1 MKNINPNNERIKR
14 NYFNFLK
21 EAKQLSEQSLDATAS
36 AIDRFE
42 TYNKHKDFKS
52 FHHEQAIGFKNHLA
66 KVTNQKTGKLLSK
79 STVHAVLVNLRNF
92 FEWLYGQPGF
102 KSKFSY
108 SDASYFNLSLKDV
121 RIAKATN
128 EKIFPTIDQ
137 VKHAINNMP
146 ISSEIDLRN
155 RALIAFTL
163 LTAARV
169 GAIASAKIKHINL
182 IEGKFSQDA
191 RDIKT
196 KFSKSFPTF
205 FFQVGDDMVAIVA
218 DWITYLKEV
227 KLWGINDPL
236 FPSTLV
242 HQNKAKCYEAI
253 GVDRKH
259 WSTTSPIR
267 AVFKE
272 AFERVG
278 LNNFNPHSF
287 RYTLVQFGEVVCQTP
302 EQFKVW
308 SQNLGHEGVMTTF
321 MSYGTVTV
329 NRQKELI
336 QTLGSSDKPS
346 ISSADEIA
354 EAIIRKLHQSNTSVH
369 LN

>member
-1 MKNINPNNERIKR
+1 MNRLLALKITSPNKLIK
-14 NYFNFLK
+14 
-21 EAKQLSEQSLDATAS
+21 
-36 AIDRFE
+36 
-42 TYNKHKDFKS
+42 
-52 FHHEQAIGFKNHLA
+52 
-66 KVTNQKTGKLLSK
+66 KTGKLLSK
-79 STVHAVLVNLRNF
+79 STVHAVLVILRKF
-92 FEWLYGQPGF
+92 FEWLYGQLGF

-137 VKHAINNMP
+137 VKHTIKNMP
-146 ISSEIDLRN
+146 VSSEIDLRN

-163 LTAARV
+163 LTAERV
-169 GAIASAKIKHINL
+169 GAITTAKIKHINL

-205 FFQVGDDMVAIVA
+205 FFQVGEYMVVIVT
-218 DWITYLKEV
+218 DWIKYLKEV
-227 KLWGINDPL
+227 KLWVNNDPL
-236 FPSTLV
+236 FPSTLM
-242 HQNKAKCYEAI
+242 HLNEAKCYEVV

-259 WSTTSPIR
+259 WSTTSPVR
-267 AVFKE
+267 VVFKE

-287 RYTLVQFGEVVCQTP
+287 RDTLVQFGEVVCQTP

-308 SQNLGHEGVMTTF
+308 SQNLEHEGVMTTF
-321 MSYGTVTV
+321 MSYGTVGV
-329 NRQKELI
+329 SRQKELI
-336 QTLGSSDKPS
+336 QTLGSSDKLS

-354 EAIIRKLHQSNTSVH
+354 EAIMRKLYQSNTSIH

>member
-1 MKNINPNNERIKR
+1 MRRLLALKIILPKKLIK
-14 NYFNFLK
+14 
-21 EAKQLSEQSLDATAS
+21 
-36 AIDRFE
+36 
-42 TYNKHKDFKS
+42 
-52 FHHEQAIGFKNHLA
+52 
-66 KVTNQKTGKLLSK
+66 KTGKLLSK

-92 FEWLYGQPGF
+92 FEWLYGQSGF

-108 SDASYFNLSLKDV
+108 SDASYFNLSLKDI

-128 EKIFPTIDQ
+128 EKIFPTINQ

-146 ISSEIDLRN
+146 VSSEIDLRN

-205 FFQVGDDMVAIVA
+205 FFQVGDDMVAIVT
-218 DWITYLKEV
+218 DWIKYLKEV
-227 KLWGINDPL
+227 KLWGNNDPL

-242 HQNKAKCYEAI
+242 HLNKAKCYEVV

-259 WSTTSPIR
+259 WSTNSPIR

-287 RYTLVQFGEVVCQTP
+287 TLVQFGEVVCQTP

-308 SQNLGHEGVMTTF
+308 SQNLGHEAVMTTF

>member
-1 MKNINPNNERIKR
+1 MNRLLALKITSPNKLIK
-14 NYFNFLK
+14 
-21 EAKQLSEQSLDATAS
+21 
-36 AIDRFE
+36 
-42 TYNKHKDFKS
+42 
-52 FHHEQAIGFKNHLA
+52 
-66 KVTNQKTGKLLSK
+66 KTGKLLSK
-79 STVHAVLVNLRNF
+79 STVHAVLVILRKF
-92 FEWLYGQPGF
+92 FEWLYGQLGF

-137 VKHAINNMP
+137 VKHTIKNMP
-146 ISSEIDLRN
+146 VSSEIDLRN

-163 LTAARV
+163 LTAERV
-169 GAIASAKIKHINL
+169 GAITTAKIKHINL

-205 FFQVGDDMVAIVA
+205 FFQVGEYMVVIVT
-218 DWITYLKEV
+218 DWIKYLKEV
-227 KLWGINDPL
+227 KLWVNNDPL
-236 FPSTLV
+236 FPSTLM
-242 HQNKAKCYEAI
+242 HLNEAKCYEVV

-259 WSTTSPIR
+259 WSTTSPVR
-267 AVFKE
+267 VVFKE

-287 RYTLVQFGEVVCQTP
+287 RDTLVQFGEVVCQTP

-308 SQNLGHEGVMTTF
+308 SQNLEHEGVMTTF
-321 MSYGTVTV
+321 MSYATVGV
-329 NRQKELI
+329 SRQKELI
-336 QTLGSSDKPS
+336 QTLGSSDKLS

-354 EAIIRKLHQSNTSVH
+354 EAIMRKLYQSNTSIH

>member
-1 MKNINPNNERIKR
+1 MNRLLALKITSPNKLIK
-14 NYFNFLK
+14 
-21 EAKQLSEQSLDATAS
+21 
-36 AIDRFE
+36 
-42 TYNKHKDFKS
+42 
-52 FHHEQAIGFKNHLA
+52 
-66 KVTNQKTGKLLSK
+66 KTGKLLSK
-79 STVHAVLVNLRNF
+79 STVHAVLVILRKF
-92 FEWLYGQPGF
+92 FEWLYGQLGF

-137 VKHAINNMP
+137 VKHTIKNMP
-146 ISSEIDLRN
+146 VSSEIDLRN

-163 LTAARV
+163 LTAERV
-169 GAIASAKIKHINL
+169 GAITTAKIKHINL

-205 FFQVGDDMVAIVA
+205 FFQVGEYMVVIVT
-218 DWITYLKEV
+218 DWIKYLKEV
-227 KLWGINDPL
+227 KLWVNNDPL
-236 FPSTLV
+236 FPSTLM
-242 HQNKAKCYEAI
+242 HLNEAKCYEVV

-259 WSTTSPIR
+259 WSTTSPVR
-267 AVFKE
+267 VVFKE

-287 RYTLVQFGEVVCQTP
+287 RDTLVQFGEVVCQTP

-308 SQNLGHEGVMTTF
+308 TQNLEHEGVMTTF
-321 MSYGTVTV
+321 MSYGTVGV
-329 NRQKELI
+329 GRQKELI
-336 QTLGSSDKPS
+336 QTLGSSDKLS

-354 EAIIRKLHQSNTSVH
+354 EAIMRKLYQSNTSIH